1 MTTIGNPERLSA
13 QDASFLTLEDDG
25 RAMNV
30 AGLALLRPPPGH
42 GIEREVVRR
51 VVAARIDRVPRL
63 RQRLAQVPDGAAR
76 PRWVDAAG
84 FDLDD
89 HVLAAT
95 LPRPGTPA
103 QLAAAALARNATAMD
118 RSRPLWD
125 VTLLDGLDDGRLA
138 LLIRCHHAMVDGM
151 SGVEL
156 ARVLFDRDPAAPVEP
171 ARPWVAAASPD
182 EAELLDE
189 AAAERWVDS
198 LAAQWNR
205 FADEHDPVGHLDRFA
220 SLLEGLRGFLAAGP
234 KEHAPL
240 GPASDL
246 PPRLAIGEVAGDDVR
261 AIRRTSGVPEH
272 VLAAS
277 LAAGALARYVA
288 TLPAAGRPS
297 RLRALLPVMIPVR
310 DRRARLGNHAAF
322 LVADLP
328 VGPMP
333 EPERLALVGA
343 AVEQARAAGHAATS
357 ARLIEMS
364 DRASPAL
371 GSTIAR
377 LLAKAEF
384 VDIVVSFMRGPRWP
398 LYFSGARLDA
408 IVPVLP
414 LGKGIAAMV
423 GVANLGGSWAWSVT
437 ADPGRVP
444 APGFVVAQ
452 VKRALA
458 GLSDAFAS

>member
-1 MTTIGNPERLSA
+1 MTTIGNPERLTA
-13 QDASFLTLEDDG
+13 QDASFLTLEDGG

-42 GIEREVVRR
+42 GIDRAVVRR
-51 VVAARIDRVPRL
+51 IVAGRIDQLPRL
-63 RQRLAQVPDGAAR
+63 RQRLAHVPDGAAR
-76 PRWVDAAG
+76 PRWVDAVA

-89 HVLAAT
+89 HVLATT

-103 QLAAAALARNATAMD
+103 QLAAATLARNATAMD
-118 RSRPLWD
+118 RDRPLWD
-125 VTLLDGLDDGRLA
+125 VTLIDGLHDGRLA

-156 ARVLFDRDPAAPVEP
+156 ARALFDRDPAAPAGP
-171 ARPWVAAASPD
+171 ARPWVPAAGPD
-182 EAELLDE
+182 EAELLEE
-189 AAAERWVDS
+189 AAAERWVDG
-198 LAAQWNR
+198 LASQWNR
-205 FADEHDPVGHLDRFA
+205 IADEHDPVGHLDRFS
-220 SLLEGLRGFLAAGP
+220 SLLEGLRGFVAAGP
-234 KEHAPL
+234 KEHTPL

-246 PPRLAIGEVAGDDVR
+246 PPRLAIGEMAGDGVR
-261 AIRRTSGVPEH
+261 AVRRTSGVPEH

-288 TLPAAGRPS
+288 TLPAGRRPA

-328 VGPMP
+328 VGPMT
-333 EPERLALVGA
+333 EPERLALVGQ

-357 ARLIEMS
+357 ARLIGMS
-364 DRASPAL
+364 DRASPSL

-377 LLAKAEF
+377 LLSRAEF
-384 VDIVVSFMRGPRWP
+384 VDVVVSFMRGPRWP

-414 LGKGIAAMV
+414 LGRGIAAMV

-437 ADPGRVP
+437 ADPGRIP

-458 GLSDAFAS
+458 DLSEALPA